1 MQKITQ
7 SIYILL
13 LGFILIFSFF
23 TANINYTNKYIYSNN
38 YSVNYV
44 ANPQKSDLEQINEI
58 DSYVNQ
64 TKDISYYQVTYDNN
78 QMKIIGQLGDNVKQ
92 VPKII
97 NDKFQMQALTSLADN
112 GIDGN
117 YYFKGDSTSL
127 ENFKQFL
134 TLNNLGSITYAY
146 NQYNFSI
153 QLNVLILIFLIV
165 WLYLILFHSFVN
177 KQSTELSLRL
187 IEGKK
192 TIYTNYLWLLNVGII
207 FLLLII
213 ILSIPNMQFLKEV
226 LIVFIPIYI
235 LIMLSCI
242 LILNSALAIVKRN
255 MIAYINQKE
264 QKSIRI
270 YIILS
275 TISFVIICILI
286 LKTNTALAHLDVK
299 TAELTQWSDKGE
311 YYVPKIRSIGIENNV
326 DSNEAK
332 ENNDKIKVLFKEL
345 ETDESAM
352 LIDAGG
358 FYNSMS
364 PTKYDYEDNTC
375 EYEWSPNCRQI
386 TINENYLKNNPIV
399 NSKNENVLNQ
409 INHSPYVLNILVPEK
424 YMSEEEKI
432 IAQYQEYYYF
442 NMVTVHQIY
451 DESYSFDESKLE
463 INPIYYANDATFF
476 TYNPDIG
483 KLENNQLSNVVAVI
497 DNGTFDSSFYY
508 AYITS
513 SLIIKKN
520 DSNFYN
526 ELLSYFQNA
535 GVGNQFNGV
544 ENINYSIQYTITYL
558 QTMIKYNFIVLILS
572 IFTLLYIVYIIS
584 IYKLQNN
591 KMEYAIYYIETKN
604 ISKLIRKYLY
614 IEVGIYLSTGAF
626 ISLYSRSI
634 IPILLVFLIIIIKY
648 LIETVIG
655 SKYIK
660 NKFLNIAK
668 GER

>member
-177 KQSTELSLRL
+177 KQSTELSLRI